1 MYAASDAF
9 RRAVANNNPQMA
21 LLIFKDAVFTHDDI
35 DVEVGIEFD
44 DNFNLDKDMKIGQM
58 TCNEVRFTLIN
69 ETRLLNNYEF
79 GEFVATIGVL
89 VGTDTYTQAGS
100 VMMTTGYAS
109 YIGADFNP
117 FLRRNGTPV
126 QVQPSFAV
134 KSLLGYDGKVWA
146 FGDNGQYAVYNDAN
160 GANITAQNPVN
171 AFMRHKSIGWLG
183 KGIYYNPSSRIL
195 FIYEA
200 GERQRY
206 EFVPLGTF
214 IADRPNVPDQIRI
227 DMDCLDRMQKF
238 EKDMPEDGELGISYP
253 ITLGNLFAKM
263 CQHVGVPYR
272 TASFLNSVA
281 TVDGRPDAFQNVTMR
296 TVLGW
301 IAECAASNAR
311 FDRDGYLIMDW
322 LRSTGQRYDESMY
335 SEFQPYWYETQ
346 QVNKLYSRDTTAGTD
361 ATVGTGNVGYLIQ
374 NNPFIN

>member
-117 FLRRNGTPV
+117 FLRRNGAAVP
-126 QVQPSFAV
+126 VQPSFAV

-146 FGDNGQYAVYNDAN
+146 FGDNGQYAVYNDAT

-171 AFMRHKSIGWLG
+171 AFMRHKSIGWTG

-227 DMDCLDRMQKF
+227 DMDCLDRMHKF

-263 CQHVGVPYR
+263 CQFVGVPYR
-272 TASFLNSVA
+272 TASFLNSEA

-322 LRSTGQRYDESMY
+322 FHTTGQSYNETMY
-335 SEFQPYWYETQ
+335 SDFQPYWYETQ
-346 QVNKLYSRDTTAGTD
+346 TVNKLHVRDTASGD
-361 ATVGTGNVGYLIQ
+361 ETVVGNGEVGYLIQ
-374 NNPFIN
+374 NNPLIG